1 MNDEHEAEQV
11 DQIQPSE
18 NQIKRDEKGKEQEL
32 DIYVQNTTISN
43 NTQFDKNNDTD
54 PVIYDEVAS
63 LLFGTTLTRID
74 WVAAQ
79 ELLNSSTHE
88 DALLTGFKAL
98 LLHPEAFQNRA
109 LRKNLLESL
118 HSWKFAEGL
127 GLSAKCDDGNK
138 WAQYVKGRLSDEVLR
153 DYETAAHFYEL
164 AADQGNAAAQAG
176 LGCLYEEGHGVTQD
190 YTKARHF
197 YELAAEQ
204 GYAGAQTNI
213 GNLYREGL
221 GVTQDYA
228 KARHF
233 YELSAE
239 QGHGL
244 AQKHLGS
251 LYEEGLGVTKDYAK
265 ARHCYE
271 RAADQGDTVAQTN
284 LGYLYLNGL
293 GIAQDY
299 TKARHFYELA
309 AEQGSA
315 DAQSNL
321 VNLYANGLGVTQDY
335 AKARHFNQLAAE
347 QGSTDAQDNLGVL
360 FDVGKGGSVNKE
372 KARHFVELAA
382 AQDHAD
388 SQKMLLGLP
397 KRAPTSFSV
406 FRRRKRRDES
416 SVQAQE

>member
-1 MNDEHEAEQV
+1 VETTPPVIATATAMNDEHEAEQV

-164 AADQGNAAAQAG
+164 P
-176 LGCLYEEGHGVTQD
+176 
-190 YTKARHF
+190 
-197 YELAAEQ
+197 LAFFFKK
-204 GYAGAQTNI
+204 
-213 GNLYREGL
+213 
-221 GVTQDYA
+221 V
-228 KARHF
+228 
-233 YELSAE
+233 
-239 QGHGL
+239 
-244 AQKHLGS
+244 
-251 LYEEGLGVTKDYAK
+251 
-265 ARHCYE
+265 
-271 RAADQGDTVAQTN
+271 
-284 LGYLYLNGL
+284 
-293 GIAQDY
+293 
-299 TKARHFYELA
+299 
-309 AEQGSA
+309 
-315 DAQSNL
+315 
-321 VNLYANGLGVTQDY
+321 
-335 AKARHFNQLAAE
+335 
-347 QGSTDAQDNLGVL
+347 
-360 FDVGKGGSVNKE
+360 
-372 KARHFVELAA
+372 
-382 AQDHAD
+382 
-388 SQKMLLGLP
+388 
-397 KRAPTSFSV
+397 
-406 FRRRKRRDES
+406 
-416 SVQAQE
+416 